1 MSDIFNKKR
10 VVSYSHG
17 KKRKEE
23 YRAYSLSCSLSC
35 EGTARQTSASWKRA
49 LTGSCINQHL
59 DLGPPSLQNWGNIN
73 QCLLFSS
80 AAQSHSILCDP
91 MNRSTPG
98 LLVHHQPPES
108 TQTHVHCVS
117 DAIQPSHP
125 LSSPSPPALNL
136 SKHQGLFQ

>member
-59 DLGPPSLQNWGNIN
+59 DLGPPSLQNCEREIPIVYKPNSVSCSVIPRLRYTLWYI
-73 QCLLFSS
+73 Q
-80 AAQSHSILCDP
+80 
-91 MNRSTPG
+91 TP
-98 LLVHHQPPES
+98 PPKSRGPPTTRKRRGGQDVPIYFPFKRKEES
-108 TQTHVHCVS
+108 
-117 DAIQPSHP
+117 
-125 LSSPSPPALNL
+125 L
-136 SKHQGLFQ
+136 